1 LLHAVWVSSI
11 YRLTFSAGSGFS
23 DTATAKVTI
32 GQGIALPSATRANYT
47 LLGWSTQQSGGNNLN
62 AGATYTPSADTTL
75 FAQWTL
81 QVFTI
86 TFDGN
91 HGTPSQTA
99 ATMTYGSLTPIVLP
113 TATRSNYIFNGWYS
127 DPISGYLLGAAAG
140 NYSPTT
146 SITAYAHWVQ
156 GSLNG
161 MGAATQIA
169 QVTVHSGIDS
179 SFTAGSNGSTVA
191 VNYTA
196 DSLPDGTV
204 ITAYLENST
213 ARATLLLGT
222 SANTILS
229 LIIAWVATDGT
240 VPTTPAGK
248 PITMSISNASITAGS
263 KVYGLIGNTRTL
275 LGIARVDGV
284 VVVEISVDPAVV
296 VAIVA
301 PDAPTGV
308 TATAIDQ
315 SSATISWAA
324 PTQTGGSAITGYT
337 VTSSGG
343 QSCQSST
350 TSCAVSGLTA
360 GTAYTFTVVAT
371 NAIGNSAVSTASAS
385 FTIAPPVITPP
396 VVTPPVVTPPVVIPP
411 SSGGSGYVAP
421 TPAPVVTPVPTPTPV
436 DTSAA
441 TKAAQEVAAK
451 ALADKQAA
459 EAAAKA
465 LAEKQAADAAAA
477 KAAQDAI
484 DAAILKAAQE
494 KMAADAKALAD
505 AKAAADAAAVKAAQ
519 EAADASA
526 KAAAVLQAAKDAADA
541 AAKAAALIKPAISL
555 YSISSKLT
563 LSTYDTA
570 YLQRYVKS
578 LKNGAAVTCL
588 GYIYKKGTTL
598 AKATTL
604 ARTQAT
610 AVCTLMKKFNKTLKT
625 SIALLDSS
633 KAPKSAVGAKWV
645 AVSYRVDGFK
655 SKP

>member
-1 LLHAVWVSSI
+1 
-11 YRLTFSAGSGFS
+11 
-23 DTATAKVTI
+23 
-32 GQGIALPSATRANYT
+32 
-47 LLGWSTQQSGGNNLN
+47 
-62 AGATYTPSADTTL
+62 
-75 FAQWTL
+75 
-81 QVFTI
+81 
-86 TFDGN
+86 
-91 HGTPSQTA
+91 
-99 ATMTYGSLTPIVLP
+99 
-113 TATRSNYIFNGWYS
+113 
-127 DPISGYLLGAAAG
+127 
-140 NYSPTT
+140 
-146 SITAYAHWVQ
+146 
-156 GSLNG
+156 

-169 QVTVHSGIDS
+169 QVTVHTGIDS

-240 VPTTPAGK
+240 VPSTAAGK
-248 PITMSISNASITAGS
+248 PITMSISNSSITAGS
-263 KVYGLIGNTRTL
+263 KVYGLLGNTRTL

-284 VVVEISVDPAVV
+284 VVVEISEDPAVV

-308 TATAIDQ
+308 TATAVDQ
-315 SSATISWAA
+315 SSATISWTA

-337 VTSSGG
+337 TTSSAG

-350 TSCAVSGLTA
+350 TSCVISGLTT
-360 GTAYTFTVVAT
+360 GTAYTFTVIAT
-371 NAIGNSAVSTASAS
+371 NAIGNSAASAASAS
-385 FTIAPPVITPP
+385 FTIAPPVVAPP
-396 VVTPPVVTPPVVIPP
+396 VVTPPVVTPP
-411 SSGGSGYVAP
+411 SSGGGGGSVAP
-421 TPAPVVTPVPTPTPV
+421 TPAPVVTPAPTPV
-436 DTSAA
+436 DNSAA
-441 TKAAQEVAAK
+441 IKAAQ
-451 ALADKQAA
+451 

-465 LAEKQAADAAAA
+465 LAEKKAEEAAAAKALAEQQAADAAAA

-494 KMAADAKALAD
+494 KMAADAKALAE

-519 EAADASA
+519 EAADAAA
-526 KAAAVLQAAKDAADA
+526 KAAAVLHPAKDAADA

-598 AKATTL
+598 AKATAL
-604 ARTQAT
+604 AKNQAT

-625 SIALLDSS
+625 SILLLDSS
-633 KAPKSAVGAKWV
+633 KAPKAAVGAKWV

-655 SKP
+655 TRS